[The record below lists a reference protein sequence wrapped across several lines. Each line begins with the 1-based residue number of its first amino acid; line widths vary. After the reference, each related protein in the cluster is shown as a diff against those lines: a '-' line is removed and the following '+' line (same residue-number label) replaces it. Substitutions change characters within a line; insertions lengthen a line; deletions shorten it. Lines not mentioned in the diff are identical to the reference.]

1 MNIREVESIATSG
14 ALLDTS
20 FRVDGD
26 VENVTLAWDSE
37 ESKLGVL
44 DYNINY
50 NHLPY
55 GIGTEGV
62 KKVFLT
68 YNGRDPKTGRV
79 IETVVLESAD
89 SASPVLEADSD
100 YISPG
105 YNNSNEWHYNPSEF
119 TFPSEILSLTNPA
132 DYYNQPYDYREGFTV
147 VKQFL
152 TANANL
158 APGEPAYTAFYR
170 APTVNTFVPANTSN
184 NKIYVDGWYTSYVS
198 TVKTWEAADPTVAG
212 ASSGDILYKDDAF
225 YINTTGVGGSLDAD
239 GIPDDVNWKK
249 SPTFEEWQTLMR
261 DNVGELTTTDPIYF
275 IETQHLV
282 TVELGEAILSE
293 VVKNC
298 ASKACDSPTFGVSH
312 VSVYI
317 KLLQKRLASW
327 VKFNEGLYHEVS
339 DILESS
345 RALCSQCLYK

>member
-20 FRVDGD
+20 LRVDGN

-50 NHLPY
+50 SDLPY
-55 GIGTEGV
+55 QLYEDGV
-62 KKVFLT
+62 KKTFLT
-68 YNGRDPKTGRV
+68 YNGKDPRTGKV
-79 IETVVLESAD
+79 LETVVMESAD
-89 SASPVLEADSD
+89 TAGPVKPVGDPK
-100 YISPG
+100 SPG
-105 YNNSNEWHYNPSEF
+105 FNDSNEWHYKPSEF
-119 TFPSEILSLTNPA
+119 TYPSEILSLTNPA

-152 TANANL
+152 TANANF
-158 APGEPAYTAFYR
+158 APGTPAYTAFYR
-170 APTVNTFVPANTSN
+170 APTVNTFVPANTAN
-184 NKIYVDGWYTSYVS
+184 NKIYVDGWYTSYVC
-198 TVKTWEAADPTVAG
+198 TVKRWAYVDPVLNG
-212 ASSGDILYKDDAF
+212 ASTGDIVHKDDRF
-225 YINTTGVGGSLDAD
+225 YINLTGEGGTLDAD
-239 GIPDDVNWKK
+239 GIPDNVNWKE

-261 DNVGELTTTDPIYF
+261 NNVGVITTLDPIYF

-282 TVELGEAILSE
+282 TVELGAAILSE
-293 VVKNC
+293 IVKNC
-298 ASKACDSPTFGVSH
+298 ASGACESHTFGVSH
-312 VSVYI
+312 ISMYM